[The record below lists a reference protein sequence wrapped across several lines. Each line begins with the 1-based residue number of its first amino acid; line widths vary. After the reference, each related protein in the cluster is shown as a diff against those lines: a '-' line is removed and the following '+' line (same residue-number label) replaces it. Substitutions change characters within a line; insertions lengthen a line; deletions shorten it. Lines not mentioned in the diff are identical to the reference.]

1 MKQFLLFFLTFF
13 LVKDLSFADTTT
25 HENKYLNDIEY
36 YKSGVNFYENGEFKK
51 SFIVFF
57 NLSEKGYKDAIF
69 NLSNMYFEGIG
80 TTQDYSKSLKYTW
93 LCSLNGNKKCL
104 NKIKSIE
111 EKLEEEEFIKIS
123 RTIPEILEDGY
134 VNDNNAISAFQL
146 GYWYEK
152 ISPEIDFEK
161 SYLWYSVSVSSGI
174 YKAMKI
180 RDRVGKLI
188 EKKKIT
194 EIQIE
199 ANEILTKDKYFNSKE
214 DEE

>member
-1 MKQFLLFFLTFF
+1 MLIKEFSLAET
-13 LVKDLSFADTTT
+13 STS
-25 HENKYLNDIEY
+25 EYLNDMDY
-36 YKSGVNFYENGEFKK
+36 YNSGVDFYENGEFKK

-57 NLSEKGYKDAIF
+57 NLSEKGNKDAIF

-80 TTQDYSKSLKYTW
+80 TTQDYTSSLKYTW

-104 NKIKSIE
+104 NKIKSIKD
-111 EKLEEEEFIKIS
+111 KLEEDEFLKIS
-123 RTIPEILEDGY
+123 TTIPEILEDGY
-134 VNDNNAISAFQL
+134 VNDNDPISAFQL

-161 SYLWYSVSVSSGI
+161 SYLWYSVSVSSGV

-188 EKKKIT
+188 DKKKIT
-194 EIQIE
+194 EIQLQ
-199 ANEILTKDKYFNSKE
+199 ANEILTKNKYFNLKKDVE
-214 DEE
+214 

>member
-1 MKQFLLFFLTFF
+1 MKQFLLVLFTVLFIKEF
-13 LVKDLSFADTTT
+13 SFAETKTSED
-25 HENKYLNDIEY
+25 KYLNDIDY
-36 YKSGVNFYENGEFKK
+36 YKSGVNLYENGDFKK

-111 EKLEEEEFIKIS
+111 EKLEEEEFLKIS
-123 RTIPEILEDGY
+123 RTIPEILENRY
-134 VNDNNAISAFQL
+134 VNDNNSISAFQL

-180 RDRVGKLI
+180 RDRVSKLI
-188 EKKKIT
+188 DKKKIT
-194 EIQIE
+194 EIQIQ
-199 ANEILTKDKYFNSKE
+199 ANEIHTKDKYFNSKK